1 MQNQVDLCKD
11 LSSSV
16 SRRKCGSYYLPIILM
31 HKENA
36 QPVPR
41 TSKKRRK
48 RIVRFH
54 IPVPTQIALPKRSA
68 NGVGEFMNLDL
79 PAVLT
84 NNSIKISSIKDLP
97 SNGDTKRR
105 LPWVDEAV
113 SHDVEDQSSQRRII
127 DNQSSLILQD

>member
-1 MQNQVDLCKD
+1 
-11 LSSSV
+11 
-16 SRRKCGSYYLPIILM
+16 
-31 HKENA
+31 
-36 QPVPR
+36 
-41 TSKKRRK
+41 
-48 RIVRFH
+48 
-54 IPVPTQIALPKRSA
+54 
-68 NGVGEFMNLDL
+68 MNLDL